1 MRGLVLI
8 AVLALTPAAPGAA
21 PSTGGAAASASQRG
35 PEPGRGAVQGRGVA
49 PAPES
54 QREVVVTPEQ
64 LKTAIDRLGTIDYA
78 VRAPAARTI
87 RRAPAAMAVPALL
100 DAVVAHK
107 DGYVR
112 FRALV
117 LLSGFNDPRTRDVMA
132 GVLTASNDRLR
143 TVAYTYFEHRP
154 DPQILP
160 RLLEALDREESEFV
174 RPALTRT
181 LAAYGSDS
189 RARDVLTGLVLK
201 GQDYFRSVVIEALGD
216 YKAAY
221 ALKQITDVA
230 RLDGPLQD
238 DAVIALGK
246 IGDKRSLETLAALQR
261 SAPRTVQ
268 PSIAAAICLLG
279 INCSS
284 HQGYLV
290 QSLRFGIDTLGFQE
304 LLRASAS
311 GLAALAV
318 AGDASAVSAL
328 IEAGAPS
335 RDPARAAIALALGA
349 VALRN
354 SPLMLK
360 VLESQKDP
368 QPAIVLL
375 GEAFDMLEEDLEEER
390 FFVAVRRGYWAA
402 PAGSSSRKIA
412 AALIQTLDF

>member
-1 MRGLVLI
+1 M
-8 AVLALTPAAPGAA
+8 
-21 PSTGGAAASASQRG
+21 
-35 PEPGRGAVQGRGVA
+35 
-49 PAPES
+49 
-54 QREVVVTPEQ
+54 
-64 LKTAIDRLGTIDYA
+64 
-78 VRAPAARTI
+78 
-87 RRAPAAMAVPALL
+87 
-100 DAVVAHK
+100 
-107 DGYVR
+107 
-112 FRALV
+112 
-117 LLSGFNDPRTRDVMA
+117 
-132 GVLTASNDRLR
+132 
-143 TVAYTYFEHRP
+143 AYTYFEHNP

-160 RLLEALDREESEFV
+160 RLLDALDREESEFV

-221 ALKQITDVA
+221 ALKPITDVA

-261 SAPRTVQ
+261 SAPRNVQ

-290 QSLRFGIDTLGFQE
+290 KSLRFGIDTLGFQE

-311 GLAALAV
+311 GLAALAI

-349 VALRN
+349 VAMRN
-354 SPLMLK
+354 TPLMLK

-368 QPAIVLL
+368 KPAILLL
-375 GEAFDMLEEDLEEER
+375 GDAFDMLEEDFQEER

-402 PAGSSSRKIA
+402 PASSSSRTIA